1 MQLIPRKGGTVQEQD
16 QVTTGVVVN
25 ANERGFQ
32 LQGMETWLNWSK
44 FAPEP
49 RTFPAPGHHI
59 VASLDKAGFV
69 RKVVI
74 GTGKGAK
81 RAVTSDSPY
90 DLAAARREAERLPV
104 EPTTGRGIVAAR
116 NPQLDREFRLRCLHE
131 AMGSQ
136 QWLQTSLA
144 DIYAAFVLAEQI
156 AAWAEGKSE

>member
-1 MQLIPRKGGTVQEQD
+1 MTTD
-16 QVTTGVVVN
+16 NTVTTGVVVN

-74 GTGKGAK
+74 GNGELAHEAVRKTDAYSMGEAK
-81 RAVTSDSPY
+81 
-90 DLAAARREAERLPV
+90 REAEKVPV

-116 NPQLDREFRLRCLHE
+116 NPQLDREFRLRCFMESRLFLNIAYDE
-131 AMGSQ
+131 STA
-136 QWLQTSLA
+136 LQEV
-144 DIYAAFVLAEQI
+144 FRVAEKI
-156 AAWAEGKSE
+156 ASWAEGKSE